1 MGIFTAILGLPLAP
15 VRGVMW
21 ISEIVRRQVEE
32 ELYSPAAL
40 RRRLEAID
48 EARSS
53 GELSEEEAA
62 LAEKQILDSM
72 THRKGADEAGRQE

>member
-15 VRGVMW
+15 VRGVVW

-40 RRRLEAID
+40 RRRLEEVD
-48 EARSS
+48 DARAS
-53 GELSEEEAA
+53 GQMSEEEAA
-62 LAEKQILDSM
+62 QAEGQILDSM
-72 THRKGADEAGRQE
+72 THRKRAGEADRQE